1 VVRRL
6 GSVLAALLVAGVL
19 ASAGAVAPVA
29 AASPVPKVVIV
40 VGPVGAMTEGFRR
53 EARAAAAAA
62 RRYTPDVTEIYSPNA
77 TWTAVKA
84 ALQGASLVVYMGHGN
99 GWPSRYRDALYR
111 PTQDGFGLNP
121 SAGGNDSTHQY
132 FGEGRIAAS
141 VKLAKDAVVL
151 LHHLCYASGL
161 SEPDLPEGTLDQAR
175 QRVDNFAAGFIA
187 AGASAVIA
195 EAYDD
200 PSGYV
205 KAILGGDRSI
215 DAIWRSAPTA
225 NDHVFGFESQR
236 SPGYIAQVDPK
247 HATSGFER
255 SIVLRAGLVSADVR
269 AGARGS
275 AGGGSASVVPG
286 APDLLATGVTLGTP
300 SFKGLT
306 AAGGTAILR
315 IPFTIKDRGDLPDS
329 VQASVRWD
337 PIDVAP
343 APTEPATEVAVEPAM
358 PAVVPSPSPAA
369 TSPIRALTEPDD
381 APAAGGAVTATPST
395 TPEPLQPTAPPVDVV
410 LVAPEQTGDVV
421 APADLKLGSKYL
433 SVPVVMPTAPGRYRL
448 TITLHDGDGV
458 AYDAA
463 TQATIPTLA
472 VRVTG
477 DVDGAIL
484 VAPTA
489 TLTAGT
495 DVELP
500 VRVVNLGTAAW
511 GHGPTI
517 DTRSRF
523 DIDPAVYA
531 TLVGR
536 WLSLSDGMMTP
547 IPTNARVD
555 LPAGLEPRVTV
566 DATLELAVPDRPG
579 DFLLVLDVL
588 TPEHG
593 SLIAAGVEPT
603 IVRVTV
609 VP

>member
-1 VVRRL
+1 
-6 GSVLAALLVAGVL
+6 
-19 ASAGAVAPVA
+19 
-29 AASPVPKVVIV
+29 VII
-40 VGPVGAMTEGFRR
+40 VGPAGGATDGYRAQ
-53 EARAAAAAA
+53 ARAAAVVA
-62 RRYTPDVTEIYSPNA
+62 RKYTPDVTEIYSPNA
-77 TWTAVKA
+77 TWPAVKA

-111 PTQDGFGLNP
+111 PTQNGFGLNP

-132 FGEGRIAAS
+132 FGESRIAAS
-141 VKLAKDAVVL
+141 VDLAKDAVVL

-161 SEPDLPEGTLDQAR
+161 SEPDLPEGTLDQAK
-175 QRVDNFAAGFIA
+175 QRIDNFAAGFVA

-225 NDHVFGFESQR
+225 NHRVFGFESQR
-236 SPGYIAQVDPK
+236 SPGFIAQMDPK

-255 SIVLRAGLVSADVR
+255 SIVLRAGLASADVL

-275 AGGGSASVVPG
+275 AGGGSPAVIPG
-286 APDLLATGVTLGTP
+286 ASNLLATGISLGTP

-306 AAGGTAILR
+306 AAGGAATLR
-315 IPFTIKDRGDLPDS
+315 IPFKIKDRGDLPADI
-329 VQASVRWD
+329 QASVRWD

-343 APTEPATEVAVEPAM
+343 VPTEPATEVAVEPAT
-358 PAVVPSPSPAA
+358 PTVADQPVA
-369 TSPIRALTEPDD
+369 TPPPVLPLNERDEAPDRI
-381 APAAGGAVTATPST
+381 PTATP
-395 TPEPLQPTAPPVDVV
+395 TPTPGPLQPTAPPADLL
-410 LVAPEQTGDVV
+410 LVAPERVGDVV

-433 SVPVVMPTAPGRYRL
+433 SMPVEIPAAPGRYRL

-463 TQATIPTLA
+463 TQSVLPTLA

-495 DVELP
+495 DIELP
-500 VRVVNLGTAAW
+500 VRVVNLGKAAW
-511 GHGPTI
+511 GHGPVI

-523 DIDPAVYA
+523 DIDPAVA
-531 TLVGR
+531 AILVGR
-536 WLSLSDGMMTP
+536 WLSLADGTMTP
-547 IPTNARVD
+547 VPATARVD
-555 LPAGLEPRVTV
+555 LPAGLEPRVNV
-566 DATLELAVPDRPG
+566 DAVLALGVPDRPG
-579 DFLLVLDVL
+579 EYLLVLDVL